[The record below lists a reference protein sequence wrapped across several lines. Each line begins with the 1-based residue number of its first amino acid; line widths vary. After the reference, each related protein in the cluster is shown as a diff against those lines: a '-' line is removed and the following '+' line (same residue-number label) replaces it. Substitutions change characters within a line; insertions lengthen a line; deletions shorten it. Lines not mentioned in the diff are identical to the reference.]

1 MVFSS
6 ADTLSFTL
14 VTHTA
19 LSHQARLSG
28 MSCGC
33 SLLQCNCIFY
43 CFRGKNSMSSCS
55 PATLPRADC
64 SQSGSQLW
72 GCREMLIVPL
82 CCSTAFSTSGHRC
95 ETSFLASIKLWAPPR
110 WGLDHFS
117 VKAEI
122 QYLLMPEKKCERF
135 IDPGK
140 SVSLVQNDLKYFIPP
155 SIQVKEKHSWRQQVM
170 HVLKQFL

>member
-1 MVFSS
+1 MAFSS
-6 ADTLSFTL
+6 SDTLSFTL
-14 VTHTA
+14 VTHPA

-33 SLLQCNCIFY
+33 SLLQYNRVFY

-72 GCREMLIVPL
+72 GCREMLTVPL
-82 CCSTAFSTSGHRC
+82 CCSTAFSMSGHRS
-95 ETSFLASIKLWAPPR
+95 ETSYLGSIKLWAPPR

-122 QYLLMPEKKCERF
+122 CWFQNLLMPEKKAWEIHRLPSQGKGSLWSKKTWN
-135 IDPGK
+135 ISSHPWSKWKRSIPGGSK
-140 SVSLVQNDLKYFIPP
+140 
-155 SIQVKEKHSWRQQVM
+155 
-170 HVLKQFL
+170 